1 MSGKYQNQIQLQK
14 QLNKQKLT
22 LLQHQRNMCEII
34 FSAMASAEKVALK
47 ISSNKEYKS
56 YDPYNTAAFKNEIQL
71 ENEFANKLIFLRSG
85 LLAYKM
91 EHGNFIFPYND
102 IKQEMINDVKKWAS
116 SVSNRPKAIK
126 SYNILI
132 EMLNGSTKEV
142 PKECFHNVETKID
155 EKYVLDKAE
164 NLMKIKVDL
173 INQDKEVENDF
184 IKTGDHNIPFKKE
197 RNIQNDENFNEYL
210 KAEKN
215 VDDYLNYLIEKA
227 VSNKPIN
234 KEEETM
240 MWKFISLLNKALNF
254 CFLEQN
260 IITPRLS
267 YYQNQINQINNAKLK
282 CSQNIQNIQN
292 TQYELISKYS
302 RELYRIYSDNSKNI

>member
-1 MSGKYQNQIQLQK
+1 MSGKYQNQIQLLK
-14 QLNKQKLT
+14 QLNKQKLK
-22 LLQHQRNMCEII
+22 LVQHQRNMCEII

-91 EHGNFIFPYND
+91 EHGNFIFLYND

-142 PKECFHNVETKID
+142 PKDCFHNVETKID
-155 EKYVLDKAE
+155 EKYALDQAE
-164 NLMKIKVDL
+164 NLMKFKEDL
-173 INQDKEVENDF
+173 NKQDKEVENDY
-184 IKTGDHNIPFKKE
+184 IKTGGHNIPFKKE
-197 RNIQNDENFNEYL
+197 RNIQSDENFNKFLE
-210 KAEKN
+210 AEKT
-215 VDDYLNYLIEKA
+215 VDDYLNKLIKKV
-227 VSNKPIN
+227 VSNKPIY
-234 KEEETM
+234 KEEDAI
-240 MWKFISLLNKALNF
+240 MWNFISLLNKALNF
-254 CFLEQN
+254 CLLDDN
-260 IITPRLS
+260 TIKSKLS
-267 YYQNQINQINNAKLK
+267 YYENQMNNAK
-282 CSQNIQNIQN
+282 IQYSQN
-292 TQYELISKYS
+292 TQYELIYQYIN
-302 RELYRIYSDNSKNI
+302 ELYKIYFNNSKMN

>member
-1 MSGKYQNQIQLQK
+1 
-14 QLNKQKLT
+14 
-22 LLQHQRNMCEII
+22 
-34 FSAMASAEKVALK
+34 
-47 ISSNKEYKS
+47 
-56 YDPYNTAAFKNEIQL
+56 
-71 ENEFANKLIFLRSG
+71 
-85 LLAYKM
+85 M

-155 EKYVLDKAE
+155 EKNVLDQAE
-164 NLMKIKVDL
+164 NLMKFKEDL
-173 INQDKEVENDF
+173 NKQDKEVENDF
-184 IKTGDHNIPFKKE
+184 IKTGEHNIPFNKE
-197 RNIQNDENFNEYL
+197 RKIQNDENFNEFL
-210 KAEKN
+210 EAEKN
-215 VDDYLNYLIEKA
+215 VDDYLNKLIKK
-227 VSNKPIN
+227 VFLNKPIY
-234 KEEETM
+234 KEEETI
-240 MWKFISLLNKALNF
+240 MWALISLLNKALNF

-260 IITPRLS
+260 IITHRLS

-292 TQYELISKYS
+292 TQYELISQYIQ
-302 RELYRIYSDNSKNI
+302 ELYMIYLNNSKNI

>member
-1 MSGKYQNQIQLQK
+1 
-14 QLNKQKLT
+14 
-22 LLQHQRNMCEII
+22 
-34 FSAMASAEKVALK
+34 
-47 ISSNKEYKS
+47 
-56 YDPYNTAAFKNEIQL
+56 
-71 ENEFANKLIFLRSG
+71 
-85 LLAYKM
+85 M

-282 CSQNIQNIQN
+282 CSQNIQN
-292 TQYELISKYS
+292 TQYELISQYS
-302 RELYRIYSDNSKNI
+302 HELYRIYSNNSKMI